1 MSKPALSI
9 ESRVLSRLAASPLG
23 WIEVHSIPGERR
35 AYLAALGLA
44 HKGQVRAEETRKGVL
59 HVTPIT
65 K

>member
-9 ESRVLSRLAASPLG
+9 ESR
-23 WIEVHSIPGERR
+23 IPGERR